1 MKQMDF
7 QLPHPKVSFIN
18 LFFIYI
24 TFLYLFFSVH
34 DYYSSHLQNHIPTNH
49 SSETP
54 VINHLHP
61 IQIPTPTYSHHSAQS
76 QNSNS
81 THYALSPMIPSNS
94 QDSSQIMNVTIRNN
108 ESPLSV
114 KYGIY
119 PPTPNSMVIMGP
131 HSTNSSSNDGV
142 HNHSETIENHTAI
155 YPSWNSTSRISA
167 PLSPQENIT
176 NIESPLHHVASGL
189 SMHSHHN
196 PTYIQPSFS
205 GHPVSKQFGNLYT
218 SWY

>member
-1 MKQMDF
+1 M
-7 QLPHPKVSFIN
+7 
-18 LFFIYI
+18 
-24 TFLYLFFSVH
+24 H
-34 DYYSSHLQNHIPTNH
+34 DYYSSHLQNHIPPTNH
-49 SSETP
+49 ASETP
-54 VINHLHP
+54 PINHLHQ

-76 QNSNS
+76 QNSNT

-94 QDSSQIMNVTIRNN
+94 QDSSQIMNVTTIRNN

-114 KYGIY
+114 HYGIL

-131 HSTNSSSNDGV
+131 HSTNSNSNDGV
-142 HNHSETIENHTAI
+142 HNHSDTIENHTAL
-155 YPSWNSTSRISA
+155 YPSWNTTTKTSA
-167 PLSPQENIT
+167 PHSPPENNT

-189 SMHSHHN
+189 SMHSYHN

-205 GHPVSKQFGNLYT
+205 HPVSKQFGNLYT